1 MAFPVGAAISAGASL
16 LNGIFGG
23 SSQSASN
30 KAYLAGIKA
39 TNEANYKI
47 WQEQKEH
54 NKEMFDL
61 ENQANRDNWQWQF
74 DLTNEYNS
82 AAAQRQRLEDAGL
95 NPSLMMSGANAG
107 VASSSGIPGA
117 HSSPAPAPQMQAPA
131 QTTPVGLVFSQQTM
145 NGMLQ
150 FAQSL
155 NILSQKNERDSMLP
169 LTLSLMGTQ
178 DKSSKEQYDI
188 FSKYGE
194 QDAKM
199 RSLILG
205 EEYQRN
211 VQSNYLQGLIRDDVV
226 KEYRANRILAECNA
240 QQAQILNRYVD
251 PQAQVN
257 YAKDIAELALLWSR
271 KDLTDKEAQLK
282 INEMAYTAWKTA
294 LAKQEYKFNE
304 DTAELRKAGMVQD
317 NLGKYYERE
326 QKQLNV
332 AMFKRMFGSMF
343 SRAVAENSFFSSSS
357 NVSNYY
363 RYSSGQYNRGVSE
376 FIIGIPKLLQW
387 RVGGYDTY

>member
-1 MAFPVGAAISAGASL
+1 MAPAVGSAIVSGLFGGASQ
-16 LNGIFGG
+16 GI
-23 SSQSASN
+23 SN

-39 TNEANYKI
+39 TNEHNYKI

-82 AAAQRQRLEDAGL
+82 ASAQRQRLEDAGL

-107 VASSSGIPGA
+107 VAGSSGLPGA
-117 HSSPAPAPQMQAPA
+117 HASPAPAPQMQAPG
-131 QTTPVGLVFSQQTM
+131 QTTPAGLVFSQQIM

-155 NILSQKNERDSMLP
+155 NTISQKNERDSLLP
-169 LTLSLMGTQ
+169 LSLSLMDTN
-178 DKSSKEQYDI
+178 DKSTKKQYDI

-194 QDAKM
+194 QDAKW
-199 RSLILG
+199 RSFILG
-205 EEYQRN
+205 EEYESK
-211 VQSNYLQGLIRDDVV
+211 VQSNFLQGLIRNDVV

-240 QQAQILNRYVD
+240 EQAQILNQYVE
-251 PQAQVN
+251 PQAQIT

-317 NLGKYYERE
+317 NLGKYYDRE

-332 AMFKRMFGSMF
+332 ALFKRTFGSMF
-343 SRAVAENSFFSSSS
+343 ARTVAENNFFSDPS

-363 RYSSGQYNRGVSE
+363 RYSSGQYNKGTSE
-376 FIIGIPKLLQW
+376 VTFGIPKVLQW
-387 RVGGYDTY
+387 KIGNYDSY